1 MAGKPIEQILGEMC
15 KLCVC
20 IFAFISGYGTYI
32 SFRKHMLVKQRFSYC
47 VKKVAKLVFM
57 YWLTII
63 CFFIPVVSFFRKISM
78 EEVVSNLFLSSTTL
92 VHTGW
97 YVEFYVKAMV
107 CILVYSF
114 IEKERSWILDLIV
127 CLGIPAVLELWKNG
141 NMFSHYFPVFMLGY
155 IFSKYQL
162 YSVYEKR
169 IHSKI
174 LKNILSII
182 FLLILL
188 FVRLKKGDMI
198 GPIAMITFIGP
209 VICYVLAVILNVLV
223 QVKYIEKI
231 LLFLS
236 KYCTWY
242 WFLHAIFHSGILE
255 LQKIGYI
262 PKIPILIIIWV
273 FLVLTPIAIIL
284 QFIYN
289 ICIKSILELIRK
301 RVC

>member
-32 SFRKHMLVKQRFSYC
+32 SFRKHMVIKQRFLYC
-47 VKKVAKLVFM
+47 MKKIVKLISI

-63 CFFIPVVSFFRKISM
+63 CFFVPIVCFFRKISIT
-78 EEVVSNLFLSSTTL
+78 EIVNNLFLNSISL

-97 YVEFYVKAMV
+97 YVAFYIKAMV
-107 CILVYSF
+107 CILLYSF
-114 IEKERSWILDLIV
+114 IETERSWILDLIV
-127 CLGIPAVLELWKNG
+127 CLGIPSILEVWKNG

-162 YSVYEKR
+162 YSIYEEK
-169 IHSKI
+169 IHFKI
-174 LKNILSII
+174 LKKALSII

-188 FVRLKKGDMI
+188 FIRLKEGDMI

-209 VICYVLAVILNVLV
+209 VICYVLAMILNIFV
-223 QVKYIEKI
+223 QIKYIKKM
-231 LLFLS
+231 LSFLS

-262 PKIPILIIIWV
+262 PKIPVLIIIWV
-273 FLVLTPIAIIL
+273 FLILTPIAIIL
-284 QFIYN
+284 QTIYN
-289 ICIKSILELIRK
+289 ICIKGAFELIRQYK
-301 RVC
+301 